1 MPALKHVELTAGGRL
16 AAEAPSRR
24 GGHPAPSAGL
34 RIVIT
39 LLLFGL
45 FGEWL
50 YPLHA
55 MMPDRQ
61 TELIPLFFI
70 LTGALLLFGC
80 LRLPSGLFAPLP
92 PLLIAG
98 VMLYLFGREEGVAWF
113 GSYAQTIAADLGEFL
128 DSGRL
133 YAISMETRALLLLIG
148 WTLLVV
154 SVQMLALSRQ
164 SILLFLSAT
173 VIYLLVLEAAVGLEL
188 YLGVIRSAALG
199 LALQAAA
206 FHHGESGPSRGTGS
220 VAGGSVVL
228 VCVAGAALLSSL
240 LPLQPVRAI
249 SWEQV
254 ARSLSDWSGT
264 ELTGRPGGA
273 PAISVSGYG
282 RDDSKL
288 GAPLRLRHDPYF
300 TALSPYNT
308 YWRGESK
315 SVYTGR
321 GWIQPAGEGAP
332 SIAEAE
338 RSGGFEGEAA
348 AGEAAA
354 AVAGVDAGREL
365 IRQTVTFESPMT
377 GRVALLSGG
386 LPVQT
391 ERIIAG
397 DRNQPVQVDP
407 RFDAWADA
415 FIVDYAAPSE
425 QIYGYELTSTMPTAS
440 AAELRQE
447 EGPDPVEVQNRF
459 LQLPEAL
466 PERVRK
472 LGEQLVA
479 GENSRYDAAAAVE
492 SYLKHRYAYSLDS
505 RQPPDGADFVDR
517 FLFVDRIG
525 YCDHFSTAMVILL
538 RSGGIPARWVKGFAP
553 GDPAPSAATAAAE
566 AGSEVVPA
574 SAVAGGTGSAELH
587 RYTVSYADAHSW
599 VEVYFPETG
608 WVAFDPTPGFGASM
622 ALSVSTLADH
632 GLGGADAEA
641 AFPLLA
647 KATEVAKLL
656 QPQLTELAAKQFAG
670 LNPQLR
676 LFDWTVL
683 ALGAGFVL
691 LLAREVRLRGHLLPL
706 AFGRLPLRSAF
717 PGRRELLASADRVW
731 RELALVYGPK
741 PAAMTAREYIQAAFI
756 GNQAQ
761 AESAEQFVR
770 TWERIYY
777 GGLRPER
784 KESVK
789 FLEQCRKLAFRRR

>member
-1 MPALKHVELTAGGRL
+1 MSAPKPAVLTSSGQL
-16 AAEAPSRR
+16 APVTPSRR
-24 GGHPAPSAGL
+24 GGHSAPSVGL
-34 RIVIT
+34 RVVIT

-55 MMPDRQ
+55 MIPERQ
-61 TELIPLFFI
+61 TELLPLFFV

-80 LRLPSGLFAPLP
+80 LRLPTALYAPLP

-98 VMLYLFGREEGVAWF
+98 AMLYLFGRGEGIAWF
-113 GSYAQTIAADLGEFL
+113 AGYAHTISADLEAFW
-128 DSGRL
+128 DTGRL
-133 YAISMETRALLLLIG
+133 FSISMETRALLLLIG

-206 FHHGESGPSRGTGS
+206 FHRGESGPSRGTGS
-220 VAGGSVVL
+220 IAGGVVVL
-228 VCVAGAALLSSL
+228 ACVAGAALLSSL

-254 ARSLSDWSGT
+254 ARSLSEWSGA
-264 ELTGRPGGA
+264 ELTGTPGHA
-273 PAISVSGYG
+273 AAVNVSGYG

-288 GAPLRLRHDPYF
+288 GGPLRLRHDPYF

-332 SIAEAE
+332 AIAGAE
-338 RSGGFEGEAA
+338 RSGGVTGEAAEGEAITA
-348 AGEAAA
+348 EAQ
-354 AVAGVDAGREL
+354 VDTGREL
-365 IRQTVTFESPMT
+365 IRQTVTFEAPLS

-386 LPVQT
+386 LPVQA

-397 DRNQPVQVDP
+397 DGNESVQIEP

-415 FIVDYAAPSE
+415 LIVDYAAPAE
-425 QIYGYELTSTMPTAS
+425 QIYGYELTSAVPTAS
-440 AAELRQE
+440 ADKLRQE
-447 EGPDPVEVQNRF
+447 EGPDPVEVRDRF
-459 LQLPEAL
+459 LQLPDAL

-479 GENSRYDAAAAVE
+479 GESNRYDAAAAVE

-505 RQPPDGADFVDR
+505 RQPPEGADFVDH

-553 GDPAPSAATAAAE
+553 GDPAPSAAAASAG
-566 AGSEVVPA
+566 AGSGLESASFANSTA
-574 SAVAGGTGSAELH
+574 SAEMH
-587 RYTVSYADAHSW
+587 RYSVTYADAHSW
-599 VEVYFPETG
+599 VEVYFPEAG
-608 WVAFDPTPGFGASM
+608 WVAFDPTPGFGESI
-622 ALSVSTLADH
+622 ALSVSTLADYR
-632 GLGGADAEA
+632 LSEADAGAAFPWLAKAVEVAKHLQPRLAEA
-641 AFPLLA
+641 AY
-647 KATEVAKLL
+647 E
-656 QPQLTELAAKQFAG
+656 QLSH
-670 LNPQLR
+670 LNPRLR
-676 LFDWTVL
+676 PFDWTAL
-683 ALGAGFVL
+683 ALVAGFAL
-691 LLAREVRLRGHLLPL
+691 LFAREMRLRGHLLLL
-706 AFGRLPLRSAF
+706 AFGRLRLSSAF

-731 RELALVYGPK
+731 HELALLYGPK
-741 PAAMTAREYIQAAFI
+741 PASMTAREYIQSAFSED
-756 GNQAQ
+756 QAQ
-761 AESAEQFVR
+761 AECAEQFVR

-777 GGLRPER
+777 GGLRLER
-784 KESVK
+784 QESVK
-789 FLEQCRKLAFRRR
+789 FLEQCRKLASRRR

>member
-1 MPALKHVELTAGGRL
+1 MSAPKHVVLTAGGTL
-16 AAEAPSRR
+16 AAAIPSRR
-24 GGHPAPSAGL
+24 GSHPAPSTIL
-34 RIVIT
+34 RILIT

-98 VMLYLFGREEGVAWF
+98 AMLYLFGREEGVSWF
-113 GSYAQTIAADLGEFL
+113 SGYAQTIAADLDEFL
-128 DSGRL
+128 STGRL

-188 YLGVIRSAALG
+188 YLGVIRTAALG

-206 FHHGESGPSRGTGS
+206 FHRGESGASRGIGS
-220 VAGGSVVL
+220 VAGGGVVL

-249 SWEQV
+249 TWEQV
-254 ARSLSDWSGT
+254 ARSLSDWSGA
-264 ELTGRPGGA
+264 ELTGQPGGA
-273 PAISVSGYG
+273 AAVSVSGYG

-321 GWIQPAGEGAP
+321 GWIQPAGEGSP
-332 SIAEAE
+332 TIAGTE
-338 RSGGFEGEAA
+338 RSGDL
-348 AGEAAA
+348 AGDMALGAAAA
-354 AVAGVDAGREL
+354 AVAGVDTGREL
-365 IRQTVTFESPMT
+365 IRQTVTFEAPLT

-386 LPVQT
+386 LPVQA

-397 DRNQPVQVDP
+397 DQSQSVQLEP

-415 FIVDYAAPSE
+415 FIVDYAASAE
-425 QIYGYELTSTMPTAS
+425 QIYGYELTSSVPTAS
-440 AAELRQE
+440 TDELRQE
-447 EGPDPVEVQNRF
+447 EGPDPLEVRDRF

-479 GENSRYDAAAAVE
+479 GESNRYDAAAAVE

-505 RQPPDGADFVDR
+505 HQPPEGADFVDR

-538 RSGGIPARWVKGFAP
+538 RSGGVPARWVKGFAP
-553 GDPAPSAATAAAE
+553 GEPGSSAATTAAE
-566 AGSEVVPA
+566 ADSRVAPA
-574 SAVAGGTGSAELH
+574 STVGGTDSVELH
-587 RYTVSYADAHSW
+587 RYTVTYADAHSW

-622 ALSVSTLADH
+622 ALSVNTLSDH
-632 GLGGADAEA
+632 GLSGADTEA
-641 AFPLLA
+641 TFPLLA

-656 QPQLTELAAKQFAG
+656 QPKLTDLAAKQFAAM
-670 LNPQLR
+670 NPKLR

-683 ALGAGFVL
+683 ALGAGFVWL
-691 LLAREVRLRGHLLPL
+691 VAREVKQRRHLLPL
-706 AFGRLPLRSAF
+706 AFGRLRLRNAF

-731 RELALVYGPK
+731 RELAIVYGPK
-741 PAAMTAREYIQAAFI
+741 PASMTAREYLQSALLADKS
-756 GNQAQ
+756 Q
-761 AESAEQFVR
+761 AESTEQFVR
-770 TWERIYY
+770 TWEMIYY

-784 KESVK
+784 KESMK
-789 FLEQCRKLAFRRR
+789 FLEQCRNLAFRRR